1 MEDDGGAESA
11 MAEGFAPCRLQL
23 EQTLCSNTN
32 TEDETS
38 IGAGAESE
46 AESPCSPSAL
56 YRRPRSII
64 IFIIINIKIKINIRY
79 AEPVIASLRSS
90 IGRVVGADKGF
101 GVLILF
107 VFFWNVNL

>member
-38 IGAGAESE
+38 IGAGAKNTW
-46 AESPCSPSAL
+46 
-56 YRRPRSII
+56 RNSIY
-64 IFIIINIKIKINIRY
+64 NIC
-79 AEPVIASLRSS
+79 LSS
-90 IGRVVGADKGF
+90 G
-101 GVLILF
+101 
-107 VFFWNVNL
+107 